1 VVSRWFMLGRG
12 TVICLLCASVECLFM
27 QNRRGVGA
35 WRSRG
40 ELEVPQKCEMRGD
53 VSPDQNAL
61 SLDSDDPN
69 GHQAL
74 SCNEGSEGARGVQ
87 EVKLFLFV
95 EVEGGSPAFFDF
107 EYRGI

>member
-1 VVSRWFMLGRG
+1 
-12 TVICLLCASVECLFM
+12 VES
-27 QNRRGVGA
+27 
-35 WRSRG
+35 WKW
-40 ELEVPQKCEMRGD
+40 PQKREMRGD

-95 EVEGGSPAFFDF
+95 EVEGGSPAFFRIQGNLNF
-107 EYRGI
+107 ASFASRAGQAA